1 MSTTT
6 NNTESLTL
14 KALRLNLTF
23 SRETYC
29 FTAKVYLAGKDVAYA
44 ENDGNGGCTC
54 VHLSPAGVALGLD
67 RKAVEEK
74 VDALVHEAA
83 EQKDKARMLR
93 TIRKDMLTKVLF
105 IKAGEVTEGAYSYCK
120 HNGTPE
126 GAARADAAMR
136 AKYPDAVFLNGLSDC
151 ALLHALGL

>member
-83 EQKDKARMLR
+83 QQKDKARMLR
-93 TIRKDMLTKVLF
+93 TIRKDMNTKVLF
-105 IKAGEVTEGAYSYCK
+105 IKAGEFDAGAYSYCK
-120 HNGTPE
+120 HNGTVA
-126 GAARADAAMR
+126 GFDAAFAAMKK
-136 AKYPDAVFLNGLSDC
+136 KYPDATFLNGMSD
-151 ALLHALGL
+151 AQLIHTLGL